1 MEINEERKL
10 KIASNKRDL
19 ISFQKGNSKGHKD
32 RKAGK
37 YFCCLSGVF
46 IPLKKDSIFF

>member
-1 MEINEERKL
+1 M
-10 KIASNKRDL
+10 KRENL
-19 ISFQKGNSKGHKD
+19 RWQVIKEISFQKGNSKGRKD

-37 YFCCLSGVF
+37 YFCCLSGDF